1 MSNTQLSDKKTAK
14 LRFMIAFVL
23 GTMAACAIIALPAT
37 ANAITVT
44 VNTTLDTQ
52 DVTPGDTICADALS
66 RCSLRAAITEANS
79 SPSVDTIVIP
89 AGTYTIMLAGANENN
104 NVGGDFDILR
114 SVTIMG
120 AGAGM
125 TNIEEPNGAT
135 EGVIDIMNGAMVNI
149 SGVTIRNGNTSLSGG
164 GIRLGGTNTSLT
176 LNDSVVTNNRAA
188 GNGGGIA
195 LGTGGEAL
203 HINTSTISNNSAGG
217 SGGGIYEFDA
227 TDRALIDLAN
237 SFITGNSVS
246 SSQSSTF
253 GGGLFA
259 SGTATTV
266 TITVT
271 TFSNNSAF
279 STSPGGAGQGGGIFN
294 MNGTFSVR
302 NSMVMGNTAN
312 IHAGIANLAT
322 IAAAIMTV
330 TNTTISNNM
339 ATGNAFFAA
348 QGGGVYNGS
357 SAFPATMN
365 ITGSTINNNSATG
378 QTGFAGGVYNK
389 GLSGG
394 LAAIFLTDDT
404 VSGNSAHDAGGLYAF
419 GPGQITV
426 DWSTI
431 VGNTAVGN
439 GGNAYVDDRSIIEII
454 ADIFFGGAAPGAP
467 FAGPDLYKSGT
478 GQFTSQGY
486 NLFGTISGSG
496 IVPLATD
503 TVGANPLLG
512 PLANNGGPTP
522 TMLPGPGSPVLDR
535 VPNGTNGCS
544 PTATDQRGLT
554 RLSGSGC
561 DIGSVEVQVP
571 QTTVSVG
578 GRVFTSDGRGLRNA
592 TVTITG
598 PNGYIRQAT
607 TSSFGFYSFTDVLT
621 GQTYT
626 IRVSS
631 RFFRF
636 QPQTLFVTGDLMNA
650 DFNGLE

>member
-23 GTMAACAIIALPAT
+23 GTMAAWAIIALPAT
-37 ANAITVT
+37 ANAITLT

-52 DVTPGDTICADALS
+52 DVTPGDTICADVLN
-66 RCSLRAAITEANS
+66 RCSIRAAVTELNS

-89 AGTYTIMLAGANENN
+89 AGTYTITLPGANENN
-104 NVGGDFDILR
+104 NVGGDFDLLR
-114 SVTIMG
+114 SVTING
-120 AGAGM
+120 AGFGNTIIQQNAGA
-125 TNIEEPNGAT
+125 TDGVFNILNGAAVT
-135 EGVIDIMNGAMVNI
+135 IN
-149 SGVTIRNGNTSLSGG
+149 GVTIQNGNNTNSGGGIRVEGATTWVTVNNSLINNNRSALSGG
-164 GIRLGGTNTSLT
+164 GIYLATAGDALNITNSTIS
-176 LNDSVVTNNRAA
+176 NNNA
-188 GNGGGIA
+188 GVGGGGIWSDA
-195 LGTGGEAL
+195 NVTINITNSIINGNTVSSSQANTLGGGIGSTGPGSTFT
-203 HINTSTISNNSAGG
+203 IDQSTISNNSA
-217 SGGGIYEFDA
+217 
-227 TDRALIDLAN
+227 
-237 SFITGNSVS
+237 
-246 SSQSSTF
+246 SST
-253 GGGLFA
+253 A
-259 SGTATTV
+259 
-266 TITVT
+266 
-271 TFSNNSAF
+271 
-279 STSPGGAGQGGGIFN
+279 PGAVGSGGGIFN
-294 MNGTFSVR
+294 MSGSFSVR

-312 IHAGIANLAT
+312 IYAAIANLAT

-330 TNTTISNNM
+330 TNTTVSNNM

-348 QGGGVYNGS
+348 QGIIFNGTS
-357 SAFPATMN
+357 SGSPATTDIN
-365 ITGSTINNNSATG
+365 ASTIYNNIVFGSN
-378 QTGFAGGVYNK
+378 GFGGIYAK
-389 GLSGG
+389 GGG
-394 LAAIFLTDDT
+394 LGQSWITLTDTT
-404 VSGNSAHDAGGLYAF
+404 VTGNSAHDAAALYAF
-419 GPGQITV
+419 GSNAKITV

-431 VGNTAVGN
+431 VSNSAVGN
-439 GGNAYVDDRSIIEII
+439 GGNAYVDDRSLIGFL
-454 ADIFFGGAAPGAP
+454 ADIIFGGTAPGAP
-467 FAGPDLYKSGT
+467 FAGPDLFKSGT

-486 NLFGTISGSG
+486 NLFGTTSGSG
-496 IVPLATD
+496 IIPLATD

-512 PLANNGGPTP
+512 PLANNGGPTQ
-522 TMLPGPGSPVLDR
+522 TFLPGIGSPVLDR

-544 PTATDQRGLT
+544 PTATDQRGLI

-636 QPQTLFVTGDLMNA
+636 QPQTLFVTDNLTNA